1 MDYLSGGG
9 RSVLPKVSTAGLKA
23 IFFGLISAGMMYA
36 DARTAYLTDIRDSLS
51 WALYPLQRVVAF
63 PADIAN
69 IFEHFHTR
77 ERLLEENR
85 RLRTEHLELGAK
97 VSRLESLEAETSR
110 MRELLSAATHLG
122 QKVRIAEILS
132 IAQDPYKQQIIINKG
147 SDDGVY
153 RGQALVD
160 ATGVMGQIVEV
171 GPISSV
177 ALLITDANHGIPVE
191 IVRTGLQTIALGRGD
206 GQALSLP
213 FLSGNADVKVGDQLA
228 SSALGGR
235 FPAGYP
241 VGEIYELRHSPG
253 EPFAEG
259 LAYPAAKLN
268 QGRQALLI
276 WGEHPEGTLPQMPRP
291 AEPELA
297 RPAAAPKPPKP

>member
-9 RSVLPKVSTAGLKA
+9 RSVLPKVSTTGLKA

-36 DARTAYLTDIRDSLS
+36 DARTAYLTDIRASLS

-63 PADIAN
+63 PSDIADV
-69 IFEHFHTR
+69 FEHFHTR
-77 ERLLEENR
+77 ETLLAENR
-85 RLRTEHLELGAK
+85 RLREEHLELAART
-97 VSRLESLEAETSR
+97 SRLESLEAETAR
-110 MRELLSAATHLG
+110 MRELLSAATNLG
-122 QKVRIAEILS
+122 QKVRIAEILL
-132 IAQDPYKQQIIINKG
+132 IAQDPYKQQIVINKG
-147 SDDGVY
+147 ADEGVY

-160 ATGVMGQIVEV
+160 ATGVMGQIVDV
-171 GPISSV
+171 GPVTAV

-191 IVRTGLQTIALGRGD
+191 FVRTGLQTIALGRGD

-213 FLSGNADVKVGDQLA
+213 FLSGNADVKVGDHLVT
-228 SSALGGR
+228 SGLGGR

-276 WGEHPEGTLPQMPRP
+276 WGEHPEGSLPDMPKSAGPEP
-291 AEPELA
+291 AK
-297 RPAAAPKPPKP
+297 PAAPPKAPKR